1 MRRQPHR
8 YASRRVSGRGAAWQ
22 IGGAL
27 SIAIASCS
35 FASTR
40 VSAADAC
47 PDSSQDIVTD
57 RPSVTNSSLVVPMGS
72 LQAEN
77 GVNWTTR
84 AGQGALDGPNTRL
97 RLGVAHCSEFLVDLP
112 DYSRGIYG
120 AAPDGFSDIAPA
132 IKHQFEACP
141 RVRLPRQLSASDC
154 QPGRS
159 VSRGLAISDRSYFL
173 PTRTRAREK
182 PANPPVLR
190 GWRFR

>member
-97 RLGVAHCSEFLVDLP
+97 RLGVAHCSEFLVD
-112 DYSRGIYG
+112 
-120 AAPDGFSDIAPA
+120 
-132 IKHQFEACP
+132 QFEA
-141 RVRLPRQLSASDC
+141 LPEGTTASAI
-154 QPGRS
+154 
-159 VSRGLAISDRSYFL
+159 VGLGL
-173 PTRTRAREK
+173 PTGTQRISGTGYHPYIQFPWSQAIAEGWSANGMVSTFWFTDQPAGNAFRRVHRIYRRFPNARHAE
-182 PANPPVLR
+182 
-190 GWRFR
+190 